1 MHEASESSTSIYDVF
16 NRSAPH
22 VLPALPYEL
31 NALEPAI
38 SAATLTVHHGEH
50 HRCYVD
56 ALNELVA
63 GTPFGDMTLEEI
75 IMATAGKSRH
85 GVLFN
90 NAAQLWNHAFY
101 WHSLRPKRDCELP
114 GALSARINA
123 AFRGLEGL
131 KQELA
136 GAAAGQIGSGW
147 IWLVLDA
154 GELKVL
160 GTADA
165 GNPLTQRMQ
174 PLLTIDVWEHSY
186 YLDYQHRRADY
197 VIAVLDNL
205 VNWDF
210 AAENLR

>member
-1 MHEASESSTSIYDVF
+1 
-16 NRSAPH
+16 

-50 HRCYVD
+50 HRGYVD

-75 IMATAGKSRH
+75 NLAAAGKSCH
-85 GVLFN
+85 AALFN
-90 NAAQLWNHAFY
+90 NAAQLWNHTFY
-101 WHSLRPKRDCELP
+101 WHSLRPKCDRALP

-136 GAAAGQIGSGW
+136 GAAARQFGSGW

-154 GELKVL
+154 GELKVV

-165 GNPLTQRMQ
+165 GNPLTQGMQ
-174 PLLTIDVWEHSY
+174 PLLTLDVWEHSY
-186 YLDYQHRRADY
+186 HLEYQHRRAEY
-197 VIAVLDNL
+197 VIAVFDNL